1 MLKSTFLL
9 SIVVFLLAACNTS
22 KVVVRGKLQRLSG
35 NHMPSPELPAEEP
48 PGYPGTV
55 YFFEP
60 ILANQ
65 ASPTR
70 EPGVYALSGRK
81 PVARAV
87 ADSLGQFQVRLKP
100 GRYSVLIGRR
110 NLFYSNITDLD
121 GTINPFVVGRGKS
134 GQLLLRADWD
144 AVY

>member
-1 MLKSTFLL
+1 M
-9 SIVVFLLAACNTS
+9 
-22 KVVVRGKLQRLSG
+22 
-35 NHMPSPELPAEEP
+35 
-48 PGYPGTV
+48 V

-60 ILANQ
+60 ILTNQ

-70 EPGVYALSGRK
+70 EPGVYAMPDRK
-81 PVARAV
+81 PVARAL
-87 ADSLGQFQVRLKP
+87 ADSLGQFQIRLKP

-110 NLFYSNITDLD
+110 DLFYSNITDLD